1 MNELYDREKPFFKL
15 LKLSNSNIIK
25 GKLELVDTYS
35 HIMNWLD
42 LVIRGIF
49 SGTIVVIAS
58 EVAKRTAIF
67 GALITSI
74 PIVSV
79 LSLTWV
85 YEDTKDTAQVA
96 DFAESILWL
105 VLPSTLL
112 FILLPYLLRQGW
124 SFENSML
131 TGITATILAYGM
143 GILLATSYINSN

>member
-1 MNELYDREKPFFKL
+1 M
-15 LKLSNSNIIK
+15 SNLDIVK
-25 GKLELVDTYS
+25 RKLELVTTYS
-35 HIMNWLD
+35 QNMNWLD
-42 LVIRGIF
+42 LIAKGIF
-49 SGTIVVIAS
+49 SGAVVVIAS
-58 EVAKRTAIF
+58 EVAKKTAVF

-74 PIVSV
+74 PIISV
-79 LSLTWV
+79 LSLTWL

-131 TGITATILAYGM
+131 TGITATILAYGI
-143 GILLATSYINSN
+143 GIFLASSYITSN

>member
-1 MNELYDREKPFFKL
+1 
-15 LKLSNSNIIK
+15 
-25 GKLELVDTYS
+25 
-35 HIMNWLD
+35 MNWLD
-42 LVIRGIF
+42 LVARGIF
-49 SGTIVVIAS
+49 SGAIVVIAS

-85 YEDTKDTAQVA
+85 YEDTKDTTQVA

-131 TGITATILAYGM
+131 AGITATILAYGA

>member
-1 MNELYDREKPFFKL
+1 M
-15 LKLSNSNIIK
+15 SNLDIVK
-25 GKLELVDTYS
+25 RKLELVTTYS
-35 HIMNWLD
+35 QNMNWLD
-42 LVIRGIF
+42 LIAKGIF
-49 SGTIVVIAS
+49 SGAVVVIAS
-58 EVAKRTAIF
+58 EVAKKTAVF

-74 PIVSV
+74 PIISV
-79 LSLTWV
+79 LSLTWL

-131 TGITATILAYGM
+131 TGITATILAYG
-143 GILLATSYINSN
+143 IVIFLASSYITSN

>member
-1 MNELYDREKPFFKL
+1 MDIVKR
-15 LKLSNSNIIK
+15 
-25 GKLELVDTYS
+25 KLELVTTYS
-35 HIMNWLD
+35 QNMNWLD
-42 LVIRGIF
+42 LIAKGIF
-49 SGTIVVIAS
+49 SGAVVVIAS
-58 EVAKRTAIF
+58 EVAKKTVVF

-74 PIVSV
+74 PIISV
-79 LSLTWV
+79 LSLTWL

-131 TGITATILAYGM
+131 TGITATILAYGI
-143 GILLATSYINSN
+143 GIFLASSYITSN

>member
-1 MNELYDREKPFFKL
+1 
-15 LKLSNSNIIK
+15 LSNLDIVK
-25 GKLELVDTYS
+25 RKLELVTTYS
-35 HIMNWLD
+35 QNMNWLD
-42 LVIRGIF
+42 LIAKGIF
-49 SGTIVVIAS
+49 SGAVVVIAS
-58 EVAKRTAIF
+58 EVAKKTAVF

-74 PIVSV
+74 PIISV
-79 LSLTWV
+79 LSLTWL

-131 TGITATILAYGM
+131 TGITATILAYGI
-143 GILLATSYINSN
+143 GIFLASSYITSN

>member
-1 MNELYDREKPFFKL
+1 
-15 LKLSNSNIIK
+15 
-25 GKLELVDTYS
+25 
-35 HIMNWLD
+35 MNWLD
-42 LVIRGIF
+42 LMAKGIF
-49 SGTIVVIAS
+49 SGTVVVIAS
-58 EVAKRTAIF
+58 EVAKKTAVF

-74 PIVSV
+74 PIISV
-79 LSLTWV
+79 LSLTWL

-131 TGITATILAYGM
+131 TGITATILAYGI
-143 GILLATSYINSN
+143 GIFLASSYITSN